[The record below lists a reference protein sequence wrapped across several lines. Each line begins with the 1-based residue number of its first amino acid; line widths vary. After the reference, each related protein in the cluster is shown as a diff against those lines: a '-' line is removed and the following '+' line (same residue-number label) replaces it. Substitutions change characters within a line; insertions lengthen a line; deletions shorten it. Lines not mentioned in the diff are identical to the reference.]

1 MLIAVYDEVAASANN
16 SSGEITFY
24 SDNCGGP

>member
-16 SSGEITFY
+16 SNTEITFY
-24 SDNCGGP
+24 SNNCGGQ